1 MKILKALK
9 FAFHATYTLAFF
21 FCVYLIV
28 SDSYRSEQYM
38 ILVPATNELC
48 IVNIDGRTQAMH
60 CRPASQEREADAD
73 AEQEKSI

>member
-1 MKILKALK
+1 MKALKALK
-9 FAFHATYTLAFF
+9 FIFHTAYTLAFF

-60 CRPASQEREADAD
+60 CRPASQEQKAD
-73 AEQEKSI
+73 AEQEKAI